1 MDTPRAMRNTP
12 SVLTPGASR
21 GRLAGILNSAFVR
34 GLLSEQTLSHR
45 LGILYDH
52 RLIDP
57 DGVVG
62 DLSSRGAHRR
72 QFLQPL
78 SGRVGAAC
86 RRLASV
92 RVGGTAPLLLAL
104 DWSSVD
110 DELLIGRD
118 SACDV
123 ALSHDSVSRRHARL
137 VSRDG
142 AWIIQD
148 LGSTNG
154 TLLNG
159 ERVGRCEL
167 RPGDR
172 LQLGTQLPDVD

>member
-12 SVLTPGASR
+12 SVLTAGASR
-21 GRLAGILNSAFVR
+21 GRLAGILNAAFAR

-45 LGILYDH
+45 LGILYAE

-62 DLSSRGAHRR
+62 DLSSRVARRR
-72 QFLQPL
+72 QLLQPL
-78 SGRVGAAC
+78 AGRLRAAC
-86 RRLASV
+86 RRLAFP
-92 RVGGTAPLLLAL
+92 RVGAIAPLLLAL
-104 DWSSVD
+104 DWGSVD
-110 DELLIGRD
+110 DELVIGRD
-118 SACDV
+118 SDCDV
-123 ALSHDSVSRRHARL
+123 ALSDDSVSRRHARL

-159 ERVGRCEL
+159 EPVGRCEL

-172 LQLGTQLPDVD
+172 LQLGTQLLEVD